1 MPFSQAQIVVLA
13 KIVADAWTKQD
24 AANLIDLPGDI
35 AGRSATEQ
43 KRWFRQAETAKALDL
58 PKPISWSAC
67 NARRDYLAVKMHF
80 EKLAGREGDA
90 YATARRGQWAPR
102 TNDGSS
108 YAALKQLKEAQAA
121 AGLSDGYVA
130 HIALGKFQT
139 SDLGT
144 LSAKQLWHLC
154 FTVKNRAKAKDGT
167 GDTDTRNKKQTATR
181 RAQSAAAKAI
191 AENPEP
197 MGYTCPDCGWRGT
210 SPLAVQLHRRV
221 AHGGQA

>member
-13 KIVADAWTKQD
+13 KIVADAWTQQD
-24 AANLIDLPGDI
+24 AANLIDLPGDV
-35 AGRSATEQ
+35 ASRSATEQ
-43 KRWFRQAETAKALDL
+43 KRWFRQAETAKALNL

-80 EKLAGREGDA
+80 EKLAGREGAA
-90 YATARRGQWAPR
+90 YATARRSQWAPR
-102 TNDGSS
+102 TNAGSS

-121 AGLSDGYVA
+121 AGLKDGYVA
-130 HIALGKFQT
+130 DIARAKFGT

-144 LSAKQLWHLC
+144 LEPKQLWHLC
-154 FTVKNRAKAKDGT
+154 YTIKNRASAHLDRGESH
-167 GDTDTRNKKQTATR
+167 TRNKKQTATR
-181 RAQSAAAKAI
+181 RAQSAAVKTL

-197 MGYTCPDCGWRGT
+197 LGYTCPDCGWRGT